1 MNLEEER
8 DALKRELIGTQE
20 MLAFV
25 LQAVGE
31 EVVVPKK
38 VLSDGLPENAQI
50 AVDEDLSRDAFV
62 FSLVQVDA

>member
-25 LQAVGE
+25 LQQTGP
-31 EVVVPKK
+31 VVVEKDVIKK
-38 VLSDGLPENAQI
+38 GLPKDAAISIDDQ
-50 AVDEDLSRDAFV
+50 LSESAFV
-62 FSLVQVDA
+62 FSLVVPE